1 LRVIEP
7 DAEFLNVFASKA
19 HGEALS
25 AIVGK
30 DEQRALDLMRRLLF
44 DVAKEVA
51 RAKTLPPV
59 SRASPG
65 ARTRKGRGA

>member
-1 LRVIEP
+1 MRGL
-7 DAEFLNVFASKA
+7 
-19 HGEALS
+19 LS
-25 AIVGK
+25 
-30 DEQRALDLMRRLLF
+30 

-65 ARTRKGRGA
+65 ARTRKRTRRLKVGH